1 MEPEVQNNQQ
11 NMDNQQNMNYQDPL
25 ATATGAG
32 AAQPEKKK
40 GGTGSVIGSTVAAV
54 LVWRLFGLVGG
65 LICYGGFWGVRAIIK
80 SKMPVAAKVVLST
93 LVILGLVILMIVYIL
108 FVASLQLE

>member
-25 ATATGAG
+25 ATGVG

-40 GGTGSVIGSTVAAV
+40 GGTGSLVGSTVAAV
-54 LVWRLFGLVGG
+54 LVWRLFGLIGG

-80 SKMPVAAKVVLST
+80 SKMPVAAKVVLSI
-93 LVILGLVILMIVYIL
+93 LVILGLLILMFVYIL
-108 FVASLQLE
+108 FVASLEL